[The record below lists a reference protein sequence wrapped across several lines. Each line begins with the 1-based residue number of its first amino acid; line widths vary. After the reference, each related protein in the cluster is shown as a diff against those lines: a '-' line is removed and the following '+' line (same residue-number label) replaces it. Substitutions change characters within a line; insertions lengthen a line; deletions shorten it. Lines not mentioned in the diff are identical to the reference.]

1 MAWFVVLVSVVLVQC
16 GSSVLGSYKPSI
28 DYIQDPNP
36 SLLCL
41 AKNVSDVSGRVHSHL
56 DVERAPY
63 APNMDCLLT
72 IDTQPGRRIN
82 LRFDF
87 FDLAPGFDRASNR
100 CRSDADRFMVY
111 ESDKDFVIKND
122 ILQPEVIYCGGTGKF
137 PKDYQSYGN
146 IVTIRFVTDGLSSP
160 DTGVK
165 LVYTS
170 YKPPQEGSA
179 DCFRCVDNSM
189 CIDEEL
195 TCNDVP
201 NCNDDSDEAYALC
214 REDPSNFWEI
224 GIEKLGV
231 GVVATIC
238 AAIGLLILI
247 IFITCIVCC
256 CYYKKGEDDQK
267 QYRTPPTPRPGSY
280 PSHNSNYSS
289 YSSSASTTN
298 GGMHPMPGLHG
309 RMYEG
314 LHGMNGGG
322 SINGSITGMN
332 GLGSLPDS
340 HRHHHHH
347 HHGPSQPC
355 HPYPHQYSM
364 NGLNRS
370 PYPNYPPT
378 YPSLPSGGSLQN
390 GGYSVAY
397 NHDNGRMEFPH
408 KV

>member
-1 MAWFVVLVSVVLVQC
+1 MAWFVVLLAVLLVQC
-16 GSSVLGSYKPSI
+16 GSAVLLESYEPA
-28 DYIQDPNP
+28 YIQDANP
-36 SLLCL
+36 SFMCL
-41 AKNVSDVSGRVHSHL
+41 AKNVSDISGRVYSHL

-63 APNMDCLLT
+63 APNMDCLFT
-72 IDTQPGRRIN
+72 INTQPGRRIN

-122 ILQPEVIYCGGTGKF
+122 ILQPEVTYCGGTGKF

-146 IVTIRFVTDGLSSP
+146 IVTIRFLTDGLSSP
-160 DTGVK
+160 DAGVK

-170 YKPPQEGSA
+170 YKPPQEGSD
-179 DCFRCVDNSM
+179 DCFRCVDDSM

-195 TCNDVP
+195 TCNGVP
-201 NCNDDSDEAYALC
+201 NCNDDSDEADALC
-214 REDPSNFWEI
+214 REELSNFLEI
-224 GIEKLGV
+224 IIEKLGV
-231 GVVATIC
+231 GVVATIG

-256 CYYKKGEDDQK
+256 CCCKKGGEDDQK

-298 GGMHPMPGLHG
+298 GGMHPMPGLHS

-322 SINGSITGMN
+322 SINGSINGMN
-332 GLGSLPDS
+332 GVGSLPDH

-347 HHGPSQPC
+347 GPPQPC
-355 HPYPHQYSM
+355 HPYPHQHSM
-364 NGLNRS
+364 NGLNRT